1 MKKKKSV
8 AQKPTEPKPVTT
20 DLQMF
25 QEQYGADWQ
34 RLLETPAF
42 RAGLLLL
49 NTRKLDQIASLSN
62 EDVENY
68 SIGILAELIGQLK
81 HENQMFNLHKEKEYK
96 LPLEEED
103 EYLSPEEEAAHHK
116 LRETFRDQ
124 ARKQRYGN

>member
-1 MKKKKSV
+1 MASKKKK
-8 AQKPTEPKPVTT
+8 EPIPATT
-20 DLQMF
+20 DLQLF

-42 RAGLLLL
+42 RAGLSLL
-49 NTRKLDQIASLSN
+49 NTRKLDQIASLPP
-62 EDVENY
+62 EDVQNH
-68 SIGILAELIGQLK
+68 SVAILAELIGQLK

-103 EYLSPEEEAAHHK
+103 EYFSPEQVAEMEATKAK
-116 LRETFRDQ
+116 FREQ

>member
-1 MKKKKSV
+1 MKKKKSS
-8 AQKPTEPKPVTT
+8 PKAVVQQST
-20 DLQMF
+20 DLQLF

-68 SIGILAELIGQLK
+68 SVAILAELIGQLK

-103 EYLSPEEEAAHHK
+103 EYFSPEQVAEMEAIK
-116 LRETFRDQ
+116 SRFREQ
-124 ARKQRYGN
+124 ARKARYG